1 MKSSLELKKT
11 KRLLKSKKKTMEL
24 VQIYLIC
31 FKKITITT
39 NFFNLNLYIFLLNF
53 LFWIRNRIQESKWIR
68 IRVHCPGSKYIN
80 AVWSGHESVGC
91 HYVPNAFLMS
101 CLLFLGTFLISST
114 LKSFKTGSLFP
125 TVVRWMANCVSC
137 FSSVDVRELVF
148 SQLVMYRWP

>member
-1 MKSSLELKKT
+1 
-11 KRLLKSKKKTMEL
+11 MEL

-39 NFFNLNLYIFLLNF
+39 YFFNLNLYIFLLNF
-53 LFWIRNRIQESKWIR
+53 LFWIRNRIQERKWIR

-125 TVVRWMANCVSC
+125 TVVRWMANCVKKIILCLTLFCSVGQGGFVACPRFLYSC
-137 FSSVDVRELVF
+137 W
-148 SQLVMYRWP
+148 QRWYWWTV